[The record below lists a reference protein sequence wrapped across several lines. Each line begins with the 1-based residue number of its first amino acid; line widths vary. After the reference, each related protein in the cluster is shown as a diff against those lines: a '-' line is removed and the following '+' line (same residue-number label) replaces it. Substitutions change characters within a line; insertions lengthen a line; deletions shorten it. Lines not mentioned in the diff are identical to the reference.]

1 MGDLK
6 LDERPVA
13 AGRPVAPA
21 PAGGPG
27 GSGRPGTAGRPGG
40 APAAAGTLLSMRRR
54 VGRVTA
60 IAYVS
65 IAVLG
70 LALALVTRHYVDGA
84 NVSVGASL
92 AWAAFIALIAVVCIS
107 LMMPAVQAKVGRS
120 RLPVA
125 SQLILIAGVV
135 GVTGLSSVGGGLR
148 GGVPLMFFAVM
159 LLASTT
165 LAHWQKP
172 FVATLMCLGVI
183 VSGFVSHTFTS
194 ATMPLAIALLILIP
208 TLMLF
213 DGEITRALMTAQDV
227 TRSQR
232 DELEYQLASLTA
244 TLSRA
249 ADGDLSAT
257 VEIPE
262 TADHEDPLVVLSS
275 SFNHTI
281 GNLKGLVTQIRGG
294 GEQISASAGEL
305 LATAEEHAASATQ
318 QSSAVAETTSTIEEL
333 AATAAQIAE
342 TAEAVASYAA
352 ETLRHAEEG
361 RTAVAASVNSMD
373 SIAVRVDSIANRA
386 LSLGE
391 KSQEIG
397 RILEVIDDLADQ
409 TNLLALNAAIEAA
422 RAGEHG
428 RGFAVVASEVRKLAE
443 RSQESA
449 GQIQAIVTQ
458 IQAETNA
465 TILASEEGTKEVH
478 SGAALAR
485 DVVEALERISG
496 MVDETTTAA
505 REISI
510 ATQQQRSAS
519 DQVVSAMTQVSDVS
533 RQYAV
538 GSKQGAAAAAQ
549 LTSLAAEL
557 RTSIS
562 QFNVA

>member
-1 MGDLK
+1 MADHELSYEDEAVLAMG
-6 LDERPVA
+6 RRVA
-13 AGRPVAPA
+13 ALAAV
-21 PAGGPG
+21 
-27 GSGRPGTAGRPGG
+27 TFGG
-40 APAAAGTLLSMRRR
+40 AAVLGVVAAMLTQYYVPAANVSMPA
-54 VGRVTA
+54 VYAWT
-60 IAYVS
+60 
-65 IAVLG
+65 VLG
-70 LALALVTRHYVDGA
+70 LAVTAAVATMALPGIHRKIGPTRMRP
-84 NVSVGASL
+84 
-92 AWAAFIALIAVVCIS
+92 AA
-107 LMMPAVQAKVGRS
+107 
-120 RLPVA
+120 
-125 SQLILIAGVV
+125 QLLLLVEIVYI
-135 GVTGLSSVGGGLR
+135 TGLSSVSGGLR
-148 GGVPLMFFAVM
+148 GASPVLLIAVILFAS
-159 LLASTT
+159 LSLDG
-165 LAHWQKP
+165 WQKP
-172 FVATLMCLGVI
+172 AVGVLMSGSLILTGFVTQTFVASTMALAV
-183 VSGFVSHTFTS
+183 VSI
-194 ATMPLAIALLILIP
+194 IALPALVAVDSELA
-208 TLMLF
+208 
-213 DGEITRALMTAQDV
+213 RALVKAEKS

-232 DELEYQLASLTA
+232 DELELQLAALND
-244 TLSRA
+244 TLGRA
-249 ADGDLSAT
+249 AAGDLSAT
-257 VEIPE
+257 VAVPRDVDE
-262 TADHEDPLVVLSS
+262 TDPLVMLSH
-275 SFNHTI
+275 SFNDTI
-281 GNLKGLVTQIRGG
+281 GNLRGLVDQIRGG

-318 QSSAVAETTSTIEEL
+318 QSSAVQETTSTIEEL
-333 AATAAQIAE
+333 AATAAQIAD

-361 RTAVAASVNSMD
+361 RTAVAASVGAMD
-373 SIAVRVDSIANRA
+373 QIADRVDQIANRA

-465 TILASEEGTKEVH
+465 TILASEEGAKEVH
-478 SGAALAR
+478 HGAELAR

-549 LTSLAAEL
+549 LTSLAADL

-562 QFNVA
+562 QFRVA